1 MRKTDSFS
9 DDFYVKPFFFS
20 FSDCRRNALTNTAES
35 QRQKPTAVPFP
46 KNKKKGGGGRRGGER
61 KKKTKRTKILK
72 LFSFFSFLCCF
83 YWWGGGGILSP
94 LAS

>member
-20 FSDCRRNALTNTAES
+20 FSDCRRNVLTNTAES

-46 KNKKKGGGGRRGGER
+46 KKKKGGGGER

-72 LFSFFSFLCCF
+72 LFSFFSFLCYF
-83 YWWGGGGILSP
+83 YGKGGGGGYTQRTRIII
-94 LAS
+94 